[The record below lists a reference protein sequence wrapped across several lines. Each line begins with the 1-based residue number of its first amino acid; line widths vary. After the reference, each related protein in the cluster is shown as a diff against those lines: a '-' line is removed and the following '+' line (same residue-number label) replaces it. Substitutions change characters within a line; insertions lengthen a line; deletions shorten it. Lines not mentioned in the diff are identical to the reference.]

1 MAEKGFFKEVSFPES
16 LGAEDKGKLMVSA
29 TNPQLVTIL
38 PGTPNAHTFRFK
50 DPTKPTFEEL
60 QEVRKYYGIPP
71 DVSAQEAA
79 QMLDSLGKV
88 PASTVIADI
97 PYEPG
102 TKKYYAEIAQRVA
115 DVNQRMKLI
124 EDPANYY
131 FKSAIDFGDKYIP
144 GLDRIGKMGLDQL
157 VSKPSFEMAG
167 AIGAMGAAGVL
178 TAPTGGMGA
187 AAVKLA
193 GADALGAQ
201 AGGQI
206 YELTNQILRH
216 LNDLP
221 LESKE
226 LQNAKFLK
234 DAYMNLAFTGG
245 AMSLGPLIKHFKP
258 AVGRVLFGLDNKNPE
273 YKKMLEVAETY
284 GMPLGIIQATNSS
297 FWKGYSEVLGVFPYV
312 GTPFRTA
319 KEGSNEAI
327 RQYFKVAGNNFAPFQ
342 TMASLGGD
350 LSKLARKEYE
360 DTITISR
367 ALYQDFAEY
376 SQKLAGKKVIKVD
389 NVMRLAKDF
398 VDQLSGAMPGTR
410 GYQFR
415 FPGDQSKEAFRTFY
429 ETMSRLDPE
438 GITIEQAR
446 TLQEMFSNFQSNF
459 KIEGKGNVPVREGS
473 RITQLGLA
481 MDHDMNKLI
490 NINDDVD
497 KVVFETA
504 MNKLTTA
511 NDYLFA
517 ISPKYDGPIAD
528 QFRLVNEAIFSPGA
542 QTSQGVIGGAAL
554 VDNLLGMA
562 RKDEELMQALV
573 NATKTPKANLD
584 AYRLA
589 GNQEGVFKEVKV
601 TKLDDNVTLPNGDP
615 NPNFGKNI
623 TTTERVISMAPNAGS
638 KKLVRKL
645 YDQALEKSFSGLPVA
660 STMGDYKNLKNLN
673 PSEIAKYGYKGGA
686 NSPSG
691 ELFRFRTV
699 EFDPD
704 AFARNL
710 GLTTEEGRATLEIAL
725 KGTGT
730 NIKDITR
737 FLDIAERAG
746 SFVQRDPAKFVS
758 RRVTLGGFKGLFLF
772 GAAGAGASVLSG
784 GIVPLM
790 IPLLLRYGSN
800 ILTDPQVLKAFS
812 EVLEDGGLEIA
823 RRSAVTKALGEP
835 GDDQE
840 GLKPF
845 TVSKEMQKKLKEG
858 PKKLVESFPI
868 SKENQKILLN
878 WANATLPTED
888 DLEQMDFVNQVEQSI
903 LSLMKAPQTGVEAPP
918 ARDEQMDIMNK
929 MFNKGTMSSEDL
941 EVGRQIEDRLQPR
954 FPAAL
959 QDAGAFLK
967 ENDPIKLVNQSLGL
981 GQIKPEARTDLAFGT
996 VDDALESQYGSG
1008 GINQLP

>member
-1 MAEKGFFKEVSFPES
+1 MAEVNNQQGLFEVSQ
-16 LGAEDKGKLMVSA
+16 
-29 TNPQLVTIL
+29 TNKQLVTIL

-50 DPTKPTFEEL
+50 DPTKPTPDEL
-60 QEVRKYYGIPP
+60 QEVRNYYGIPQ

-79 QMLDSLGKV
+79 QMLNSLGKV

-97 PYEPG
+97 PYEAG

-131 FKSAIDFGDKYIP
+131 FKSAQEFGDKYIP
-144 GLDRIGKMGLDQL
+144 GLDRIIPDQL

-178 TAPTGGMGA
+178 TAPTGGTGA
-187 AAVKLA
+187 AIAKLA

-201 AGGQI
+201 AGGQV

-221 LESKE
+221 LESQE

-367 ALYQDFAEY
+367 ALYQDFGEY

-542 QTSQGVIGGAAL
+542 QTSQGVIGKAAL

-562 RKDEELMQALV
+562 RKDENLMQALV
-573 NATKTPKANLD
+573 NATKTPKANLE

-589 GNQEGVFKEVKV
+589 GNQEGVFKQVKV
-601 TKLDDNVTLPNGDP
+601 TKLDDNVTLPDGTA
-615 NPNFGKNI
+615 NPNFGKNV
-623 TTTERVISMAPNAGS
+623 TTTERVISMGPNAGS

-730 NIKDITR
+730 NVKDITR

-790 IPLLLRYGSN
+790 IPLLLRYGSS

-845 TVSKEMQKKLKEG
+845 TVSKE
-858 PKKLVESFPI
+858 
-868 SKENQKILLN
+868 NQKILLD

-929 MFNKGTMSSEDL
+929 MFNKGTMSPEDL

-967 ENDPIKLVNQSLGL
+967 DNDPMKLINQSLGL
-981 GQIKPEARTDLAFGT
+981 GQKIKPEARSDLAFGS